1 MRHRN
6 PLRSEKGQATTEFA
20 VVLPILVVLLFGI
33 IQFGIAFKD
42 YLSLTDAVRAGAR
55 KAAVSRNV
63 SDPVGTTR
71 TAVRNAASDLDP
83 AKLPDP
89 TVASNW
95 QPGTDVKVSAQ
106 YPFRISLFGIPV
118 VTGNLK
124 SSTTERVE

>member
-1 MRHRN
+1 MSKRN
-6 PLRSEKGQATTEFA
+6 QLRSEKGQAVTEFA
-20 VVLPILVVLLFGI
+20 VVLPILAVLLFGI
-33 IQFGIAFKD
+33 IQFGVAFKD

-55 KAAVSRNV
+55 KAAVSRNS
-63 SDPVGTTR
+63 SDPVGATR
-71 TAVRNAASDLDP
+71 TAVRKAAADLDP
-83 AKLPDP
+83 NKLPDP
-89 TVASNW
+89 GVTSSW

>member
-1 MRHRN
+1 MSKRIS
-6 PLRSEKGQATTEFA
+6 LRSEKGQAVTEFA
-20 VVLPILVVLLFGI
+20 VVLPILAVLLFGI
-33 IQFGIAFKD
+33 IQFGMAFKD

-71 TAVRNAASDLDP
+71 TAVRNAASDLDQS
-83 AKLPDP
+83 KLPNPD
-89 TVASNW
+89 VASSW

-106 YPFRISLFGIPV
+106 YPFRINLFGIPV

>member
-1 MRHRN
+1 MSKRIS
-6 PLRSEKGQATTEFA
+6 LRSEKGQAVTEFA
-20 VVLPILVVLLFGI
+20 VVLPILAVLLFGI
-33 IQFGIAFKD
+33 IQFGLAFKD

-55 KAAVSRNV
+55 KAAVSRNL

-71 TAVRNAASDLDP
+71 TAVRNAASDLDQS
-83 AKLPDP
+83 KLPNPD
-89 TVASNW
+89 VASTW

-118 VTGNLK
+118 VSGNLK

>member
-1 MRHRN
+1 LRKRN
-6 PLRSEKGQATTEFA
+6 SLRSEKGQATTEFA

-55 KAAVSRNV
+55 KAAVSRNL
-63 SDPVGTTR
+63 SDPVGATR

-83 AKLPDP
+83 SQLPDP
-89 TVASNW
+89 QVDSTW
-95 QPGTDVKVSAQ
+95 QPGTDVKVTAQ
-106 YPFRISLFGIPV
+106 YPYRIHLFGIPV
-118 VTGNLK
+118 ASGNLK

>member
-1 MRHRN
+1 MSKRT
-6 PLRSEKGQATTEFA
+6 PLKSEKGQAVTEFA
-20 VVLPILVVLLFGI
+20 LVLPILAVLLFGI

-55 KAAVSRNV
+55 KAAVSRNL

-71 TAVRNAASDLDP
+71 TAVRNAASDLDQS
-83 AKLPDP
+83 KLPNPD
-89 TVASNW
+89 VASTW

-106 YPFRISLFGIPV
+106 YPFRISLFGLPV

>member
-1 MRHRN
+1 MSKRIS
-6 PLRSEKGQATTEFA
+6 LRSEKGQAVTEFA
-20 VVLPILVVLLFGI
+20 VVLPILAVLLFGI

-55 KAAVSRNV
+55 KAAVSRNL
-63 SDPVGTTR
+63 SDPVGATR
-71 TAVRNAASDLDP
+71 TAVRTAAADLDP
-83 AKLPDP
+83 SKLPDP
-89 TVASNW
+89 AVVSSW

-106 YPFRISLFGIPV
+106 YPFRIFLFGIPV

>member
-1 MRHRN
+1 MSKRIS
-6 PLRSEKGQATTEFA
+6 LRSEKGQAVTEFA
-20 VVLPILVVLLFGI
+20 VVLPILAVLLFGI
-33 IQFGIAFKD
+33 IQFGVAFKD

-55 KAAVSRNV
+55 KAAVSRNL
-63 SDPVGTTR
+63 SDPVGATR
-71 TAVRNAASDLDP
+71 TAVRTAASDLDP

-89 TVASNW
+89 GVASSW

-118 VTGNLK
+118 VSGNLK